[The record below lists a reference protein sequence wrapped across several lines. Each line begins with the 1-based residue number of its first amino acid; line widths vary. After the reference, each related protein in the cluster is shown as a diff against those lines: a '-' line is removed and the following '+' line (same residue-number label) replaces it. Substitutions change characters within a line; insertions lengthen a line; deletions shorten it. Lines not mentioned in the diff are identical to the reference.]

1 MNKKWIAL
9 GVVGLVLGVPVVVKL
24 SSSGKAKHE
33 AEMAKVSNKEIRPS
47 ILASG
52 NLVFRQE
59 VQLSSEVMGKV
70 AEVLV
75 KEGDKVEKGQV
86 LMRLDPTTLRAEV
99 AQHEAHR
106 RVAEVA
112 IDRAQANL
120 DNQTRQL
127 ERARRLM
134 QDKFIDASK
143 FDEASHLVA
152 LAKIELRASRESLQQ
167 STAQLSQARERL
179 AKTEVRAPI
188 TGTATN
194 VQIKV
199 GETAVP
205 SATSIAGSSLMAIAD
220 VGSLMAEVNVD
231 ESDVARVSAGQTAR
245 IFPAAFND
253 KPMSGK
259 VESVSM
265 VPRVSPQGSR
275 SYIVKLQLDQNTLA
289 LRTGMT
295 CRVEIATGTG
305 SPRLVL
311 PLQAIMSSAS
321 GAGKDGKDG
330 KDSAKDGAKPSSYVF
345 AIVDGVARKKTI
357 VTGLADD
364 DNQEVVSGLALGDV
378 VAVGPARTLRELADG
393 DKVDA
398 VKPPVKPSASAV
410 AAASAA
416 AAAPAKAAAAA
427 PSSAT
432 ATAAA
437 PASSKVAGG
446 SQP

>member
-1 MNKKWIAL
+1 MNKKWIVL
-9 GVVGLVLGVPVVVKL
+9 GVVGLALGVPVAIKL
-24 SSSGKAKHE
+24 SSSGKPKHE
-33 AEMAKVSNKEIRPS
+33 AEMAKVVNKEIRPS

-52 NLVFRQE
+52 NLVYRQE

-99 AQHEAHR
+99 AQHEANR

-112 IDRAQANL
+112 IDRAQANVE
-120 DNQTRQL
+120 NQTRHL
-127 ERARRLM
+127 ERSRRLM

-143 FDEASHLVA
+143 FDEANHLVSM
-152 LAKIELRASRESLQQ
+152 AKIELRGSRESLQQ
-167 STAQLSQARERL
+167 ASAQLSQARERL
-179 AKTEVRAPI
+179 AKTEVRSPI

-220 VGSLMAEVNVD
+220 VGSLMAEINVD
-231 ESDVARVSAGQTAR
+231 ESDVARVSPGQTAKV
-245 IFPAAFND
+245 FPAAFND

-275 SYIVKLQLDQNTLA
+275 SYIVKLRLDDTALA

-295 CRVEIATGTG
+295 CRVEIATSTGT
-305 SPRLVL
+305 PRMVL
-311 PLQAIMSSAS
+311 PVQAIMSSAA
-321 GAGKDGKDG
+321 GAGKDGA
-330 KDSAKDGAKPSSYVF
+330 KDSGKPSSYVF

-357 VTGLADD
+357 VTGMADD

-378 VAVGPARTLRELADG
+378 VAVGPGRTLRELADG
-393 DKVDA
+393 DKVA
-398 VKPPVKPSASAV
+398 ELKASA
-410 AAASAA
+410 
-416 AAAPAKAAAAA
+416 KATTTAAA
-427 PSSAT
+427 PSSK
-432 ATAAA
+432 
-437 PASSKVAGG
+437 PASGSK
-446 SQP
+446 P

>member
-9 GVVGLVLGVPVVVKL
+9 GMVGLALGVPVAVKL
-24 SSSGKAKHE
+24 GGNGKPKHE
-33 AEMAKVSNKEIRPS
+33 AEMARVTTKEIRPS

-52 NLVFRQE
+52 NLVYRQE

-75 KEGDKVEKGQV
+75 KEGDQVEKGQV

-99 AQHEAHR
+99 AQHEANR

-127 ERARRLM
+127 ERSRRLM

-143 FDEASHLVA
+143 FDEANHLMA
-152 LAKIELRASRESLQQ
+152 LARIELRGSRESLQQ
-167 STAQLSQARERL
+167 ASAQLSQARERL
-179 AKTEVRAPI
+179 AKTEVRSPI

-231 ESDVARVSAGQTAR
+231 ESDVARVGAGQSAKV
-245 IFPAAFND
+245 FPAAFSD

-275 SYIVKLQLDQNTLA
+275 SYIVKLRLDDSALA

-295 CRVEIATGTG
+295 CRVEITTGTG
-305 SPRLVL
+305 RARMVL
-311 PLQAIMSSAS
+311 PVQAIMSTAMGNKEAFGGRSA
-321 GAGKDGKDG
+321 ANN
-330 KDSAKDGAKPSSYVF
+330 YVF
-345 AIVDGVARKKTI
+345 AIVDGIARKKVI
-357 VTGLADD
+357 VTGVADD

-378 VAVGPARTLRELADG
+378 VAVGPGRILRELADG
-393 DKVDA
+393 DKVGEL
-398 VKPPVKPSASAV
+398 KPAAR
-410 AAASAA
+410 AASGPVPKAPATTTAA
-416 AAAPAKAAAAA
+416 AAAPAKAA
-427 PSSAT
+427 
-432 ATAAA
+432 
-437 PASSKVAGG
+437 GG
-446 SQP
+446 SKP